1 MIMAKV
7 DEWDGTIP
15 HYERPLNCLLQ
26 GLRGAKELLQY
37 LMAVLEKLQE
47 KKGKEKEE
55 ATLVLK
61 WVLINW
67 DPCC

>member
-1 MIMAKV
+1 MIMAQL
-7 DEWDGTIP
+7 DGSDGTIL
-15 HYERPLNCLLQ
+15 HHERPLNCLLQ

-47 KKGKEKEE
+47 EKRKKKEE

-61 WVLINW
+61 WVLIN
-67 DPCC
+67 